1 MSNQNPSQN
10 AVINSVGALLG
21 TYSKSKSLPDI
32 TDKIVE
38 IIRNDQEAFF
48 YRVNLLDEILK
59 KNPDYEPLKELIF
72 DLLMVHF
79 LAAEEHKEDYFDSTE
94 WNEIENKTLDRGSE
108 MLNLFLYISEA
119 NENGVEIGL
128 EDFLNEFL
136 LVGEDEFQ
144 EEYRIYE
151 SLIVNEDILEA
162 DLDELRKI
170 QNGIKQDTGIEDFF
184 VPLVLFFQITEGLI
198 NKNEIPEGLSP
209 FEMATLE
216 TMLAFNII

>member
-1 MSNQNPSQN
+1 MSNHNPSQN
-10 AVINSVGALLG
+10 AVINSVSALVG
-21 TYSKSKSLPDI
+21 SYSKSKALQDI

-38 IIRNDQEAFF
+38 IIQDEKQEFF
-48 YRVNLLDEILK
+48 HRMNLLDEILK
-59 KNPDYEPLKELIF
+59 KNPDFDPLKELIF

-79 LAAEEHKEDYFDSTE
+79 LAAEAHKDDYFDTPE

-184 VPLVLFFQITEGLI
+184 VPLVLFFQITEGII
-198 NKNEIPEGLSP
+198 NKDEIPEGLNA
-209 FEMATLE
+209 FEIATLE